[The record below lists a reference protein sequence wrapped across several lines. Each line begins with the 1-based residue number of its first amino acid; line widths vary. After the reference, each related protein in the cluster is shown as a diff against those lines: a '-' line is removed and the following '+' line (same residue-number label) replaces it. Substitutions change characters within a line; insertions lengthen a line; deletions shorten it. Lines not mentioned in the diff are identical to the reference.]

1 MVGKEL
7 PHTHAGALQPA
18 HVLMNVGAFTL
29 GYTRDVFET
38 TLGRIGIGGDATM
51 YYVPRDLQ
59 ESYGAPLS
67 FHLFLTVPIRRRQ
80 RRQEW
85 KNIIIS
91 R

>member
-1 MVGKEL
+1 
-7 PHTHAGALQPA
+7 
-18 HVLMNVGAFTL
+18 MNVGAFTL

-38 TLGRIGIGGDATM
+38 TFGRIGIGGDATM

-67 FHLFLTVPIRRRQ
+67 FHLFLRYRFGVPRDRQ
-80 RRQEW
+80 AASSLV
-85 KNIIIS
+85 S